1 MKPFFTI
8 ITCTYNSEKFIRRN
22 LESVNQQAYKNFEQ
36 IVIDGQSK
44 DNTQTIVKNFKNKYS
59 NIRLFSYP
67 PKGISNAFNLG
78 IKKSSGRYL
87 FFLNSDDYF
96 YDANVFKDVALFL
109 KKNSFDWIY
118 GKINVV
124 DKNGKQIGRFPERK
138 IFQTANPSLL
148 KFINFVP
155 HQAVFMKKE
164 VFDKFEG
171 FDENLKANMDYD
183 YYLRVADKTLWRYFD
198 RVISNYL
205 IHKDSRSSSL
215 INRRRNLKIL
225 RTVQTRYMNRY
236 ELMIAKSINFLTDMY
251 NTTYR

>member
-1 MKPFFTI
+1 MQDFTD
-8 ITCTYNSEKFIRRN
+8 
-22 LESVNQQAYKNFEQ
+22 FEH
-36 IVIDGQSK
+36 VFIDGQSK
-44 DNTQTIVKNFKNKYS
+44 DKTITLLEKYKKHAK
-59 NIRLFSYP
+59 YP
-67 PKGISNAFNLG
+67 VGIYSKPAKGISSAFNEG
-78 IKKSSGRYL
+78 IKEASGEYI

-96 YDANVFKDVALFL
+96 YDKNVLKETAHFL
-109 KKNSFDWIY
+109 ENNSFDWIY
-118 GKINVV
+118 GKINVLEES
-124 DKNGKQIGRFPERK
+124 GKSIGKFPERK

-164 VFDKFEG
+164 VFEKFGG

-183 YYLRVADKTLWRYFD
+183 YYLRVVGKTLWRYFD

-225 RTVQTRYMNRY
+225 RIVQTRYMNRY
-236 ELMIAKSINFLTDMY
+236 ELMIAKSINFLIDKY
-251 NTTYR
+251 NTTYRQNNTSKI